1 MPFLDRQKR
10 ETLIGAIRVG
20 TSVPATKGR
29 RPVKLDRFR
38 FTSRSQTAITLIAEI
53 FGGEPRPWVDGAP
66 TPGQFEVISN
76 RNEIDVAVPP
86 GGMLTQDYEAWD
98 RGVRKR
104 LCDSVTERL
113 HEPRPCPCAEEG
125 RRLCKAK
132 SRLRVILPDVPGGG
146 TWGLSTVSE
155 NAADELAG
163 VAGVLDQFALQGR
176 ILPALLRLEL
186 RVTLTDKERR
196 DYPVVVLQLT
206 QSPRELA
213 ALAAGAGAGMVMLP
227 PAPPQMAAIEAR
239 RATPPAGVP
248 VAAPAAATPS
258 PVGSNPGGAS
268 PAPAPSTP
276 VAGWERPRDAQHLAR
291 MVEACPPSQQW
302 VAEVR
307 AMAEQ
312 TDWMDAWVET
322 RFSDAEARLFEVF
335 AWRADEITEE
345 QIGG

>member
-10 ETLIGAIRVG
+10 EALIGTIRVG

-38 FTSRSQTAITLIAEI
+38 FTSRSQIAIALIAEI
-53 FGGEPRPWVDGAP
+53 FGGEPRAWVDGAP

-76 RNEIDVAVPP
+76 RNEIEVAVPP

-98 RGVRKR
+98 KGVRKR

-176 ILPALLRLEL
+176 ILPAVLRLEM

-239 RATPPAGVP
+239 RAATPPAGVP
-248 VAAPAAATPS
+248 VPAAAATPS
-258 PVGSNPGGAS
+258 PG
-268 PAPAPSTP
+268 PSTP
-276 VAGWERPRDAQHLAR
+276 AAGWERPRDAQHLAR
-291 MVEACPPSQQW
+291 MVEACPSSLTW
-302 VAEVR
+302 VGEVR
-307 AMAEQ
+307 AMAERA
-312 TDWMDAWVET
+312 DWMDAWVET
-322 RFSDAEARLFEVF
+322 RFSDAEARLSEVF
-335 AWRADEITEE
+335 AWRTDEITEE
-345 QIGG
+345 QVSG